1 MGGGG
6 NSSRSLLWEP
16 PAKERVAVFASL
28 SQSHN
33 AEDTFHSSHY
43 RQLALPAAL
52 EPGGS
57 PLKCATRRLRFFPHH
72 HHHPSLASTPLSEMS
87 NVLGVIVIARNG
99 DRREYY
105 QDPKTYAPALT
116 DSTALGVSDLHH
128 LGTELRS
135 LYLTPTSSS
144 FIEDISTDVV
154 DTQQVKVRV
163 KAGGEGA
170 VVFDSAIALLQ
181 GLFPPNPRN
190 KITLANGTVVMAPL
204 GGYQYVPMETVE
216 PGNDRSMESW
226 TDCPA
231 FQKHVAEFHSSDAF
245 KAKAKE
251 AAPFFK
257 DITDFVFGRTTK
269 LENIWNIH
277 DFMSTQ
283 LTYNQT
289 YAFRLPP
296 TYIDQARAL
305 ANYHENGVFS
315 DEQPNGI
322 GNIAGRTMLHT
333 VLNSLE
339 RIAFNDDP
347 LQLMVVQ
354 TTYQP
359 FISLFHQTELVK
371 EHPELA
377 SIPNF
382 GSALA
387 IELRRGLPPDTRDF
401 LRFKFRN
408 GTADPEG
415 WRTVHVYGH
424 KADIPLTEFIYR
436 SEGSAITSNR
446 QWAQVCG
453 VSASGVG
460 APAPFGSFSVVLGLL
475 MLLVAFLGFNAAQR
489 RAKKARDMQLPVTNV
504 EVVEEVQKTRLISKQ

>member
-1 MGGGG
+1 
-6 NSSRSLLWEP
+6 
-16 PAKERVAVFASL
+16 
-28 SQSHN
+28 
-33 AEDTFHSSHY
+33 
-43 RQLALPAAL
+43 
-52 EPGGS
+52 
-57 PLKCATRRLRFFPHH
+57 
-72 HHHPSLASTPLSEMS
+72 MS
-87 NVLGVIVIARNG
+87 NVLGVIIIARNG
-99 DRREYY
+99 DRTEYY
-105 QDPKTYAPALT
+105 QDPKTYASSLT
-116 DSTALGVSDLHH
+116 DSTALGVSDLHQ

-135 LYLTPTSSS
+135 LYLSPTSAS

-170 VVFDSAIALLQ
+170 VVFDSATALLQ

-190 KITLANGTVVMAPL
+190 KITLANGTEVMAPL

-231 FQKHVAEFHSSDAF
+231 FQKHVAAFHSSDAF
-245 KAKAKE
+245 KAMAKE

-257 DITDFVFGRTTK
+257 DVDDFVFGRTTT
-269 LENIWNIH
+269 LENSWNIY
-277 DFMSTQ
+277 DFMNTQ

-296 TYIDQARAL
+296 TYIEQARTL
-305 ANYHENGVFS
+305 ANFHENGVFS

-322 GNIAGRTMLHT
+322 GNIAGRTVMHT
-333 VLNSLE
+333 ILKSLE
-339 RIAFNDDP
+339 RIAFNGDP
-347 LQLMVVQ
+347 LQLMIMQ
-354 TTYQP
+354 TSYQP
-359 FISLFHQTELVK
+359 LISLFHQTELVK

-377 SIPNF
+377 AIPNF

-415 WRTVHVYGH
+415 WKTVHAFGH
-424 KADIPLTEFIYR
+424 RADIPLTEFIYR
-436 SEGSAITSNR
+436 AEVGLLASSSSELMADVFFFAFLKPAAVTSNK

-453 VSASGVG
+453 ASSSSTSSSSAIATIGGVSIGLGSLLLLIFTLVLTIFG
-460 APAPFGSFSVVLGLL
+460 AAR
-475 MLLVAFLGFNAAQR
+475 LVTR
-489 RAKKARDMQLPVTNV
+489 KRKYVRLPV
-504 EVVEEVQKTRLISKQ
+504 EDLEDAQVVREVQPHAAMGMGMKF